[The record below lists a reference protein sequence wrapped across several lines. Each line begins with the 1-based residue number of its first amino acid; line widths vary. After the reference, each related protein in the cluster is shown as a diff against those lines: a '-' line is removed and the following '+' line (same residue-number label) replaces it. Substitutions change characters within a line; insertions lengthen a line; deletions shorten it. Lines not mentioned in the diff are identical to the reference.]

1 MYTANSRA
9 TTKIY
14 IRSIIEEMELHEI
27 LSIRENTE
35 RAKGKMNFKS
45 TRART
50 EKLQKKIHIK
60 SNYSNN
66 RFKCKWLKHQLK
78 DRDY

>member
-14 IRSIIEEMELHEI
+14 FRSIIEEMELHKI
-27 LSIRENTE
+27 LSIRENIE

-45 TRART
+45 TRARI
-50 EKLQKKIHIK
+50 EKLQKKIHI
-60 SNYSNN
+60 
-66 RFKCKWLKHQLK
+66 
-78 DRDY
+78 